1 MPRAPKSPTTKRKP
15 RAKSSSDGIALKVK
29 VSEETKPISTGGR
42 PSWMNVPE
50 YHDSMCALVMDLGR
64 HGYSECEISAEIN
77 VPRTTMRS
85 WCDVHPVF
93 SSALTRAKE
102 LEQAFWEKE
111 ARTNLK
117 DKDFNANLWNKS
129 MAARF
134 RAEYGDKIQL
144 AGDKDNP
151 IQHQVGVV
159 EFRVIDNAS
168 EG

>member
-1 MPRAPKSPTTKRKP
+1 MPTPKKP
-15 RAKSSSDGIALKVK
+15 KAKSKTKASSDGIAPTVK
-29 VSEETKPISTGGR
+29 VSEEPKPISTGGR

-50 YHDSMCALVMDLGR
+50 YHDSMCGLVIEFGR
-64 HGYSECEISAEIN
+64 QGYSECEISAEIN

-85 WCDVHPVF
+85 WCDAHPVF

-134 RAEYGDKIQL
+134 KAEYGDKLQL
-144 AGDKDNP
+144 AGDKENP
-151 IQHQVGVV
+151 IAHHHAVEWVV
-159 EFRVIDNAS
+159 VDPAQDVEPQ
-168 EG
+168 G